1 MSDKESMINLDY
13 LESLIAGYEE
23 DRIEFLEVMIETF
36 LEEMPLELKN
46 LDSHLQNQDW
56 NSIQKN
62 AHKIKSMISSMGMK
76 ETLEFVRE
84 IENLAEKGEDFNSIG
99 ELLLR
104 VKENCELAFDESKKA
119 LKELK

>member
-1 MSDKESMINLDY
+1 MSNKESMINLDY

-23 DRIEFLEVMIETF
+23 DRIEFLEIMIETF